1 MVTVV
6 CLSLSQPKSAD
17 DMDCRFPKL
26 YLRNVQADLIDV
38 KWELGSNCG
47 PHSVEAILAGPGA
60 FLPSLLLHSL
70 VAFNVLID
78 VGLPSPDID

>member
-1 MVTVV
+1 VTVV

-60 FLPSLLLHSL
+60 FLPSF
-70 VAFNVLID
+70 AFFGGFQRFNRCW
-78 VGLPSPDID
+78 ST